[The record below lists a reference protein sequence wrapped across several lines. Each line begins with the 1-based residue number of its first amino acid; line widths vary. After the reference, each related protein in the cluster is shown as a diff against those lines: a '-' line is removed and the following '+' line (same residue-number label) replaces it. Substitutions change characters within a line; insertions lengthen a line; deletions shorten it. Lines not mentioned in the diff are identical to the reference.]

1 MLQLSVSSYTYCCSI
16 VKTQFH
22 FGLHCL
28 NGTGSCSFPVLLLNL
43 LVPILCYVPMNIS
56 QLHSGAVFCLSRA
69 VSDSLSEITAGSII
83 FHSTSV
89 PYGNLVQACDCS
101 FSVNWLGFPWR
112 KHIVNAFDFFHYVI
126 NVISDPTCYF
136 LSLLSSVPPHT
147 LFEFVSFP

>member
-16 VKTQFH
+16 VKAQFH
-22 FGLHCL
+22 FWTSLFEWCWL
-28 NGTGSCSFPVLLLNL
+28 MCSFPVLLLNL

-89 PYGNLVQACDCS
+89 PYGNLVQAYDCS

-126 NVISDPTCYF
+126 NFISDPSCYF

-147 LFEFVSFP
+147 LFVSFP